1 MAYDNT
7 AINLVT
13 ESPLQ
18 GAGQTWRY
26 QPAAPDAQ
34 ATVAAADYI
43 SDGVARRIVVGDQV
57 IAMTSDNGLVSYEV
71 TALNANGLG
80 VNLSAGVKIN

>member
-18 GAGQTWRY
+18 GPGQGWRY
-26 QPAAPDAQ
+26 NPAAPDTT
-34 ATVAAADYI
+34 ATVATADYI
-43 SDGVARRIVVGDQV
+43 SDGVARGLKVTDQV
-57 IAMTSDNGLVSYEV
+57 VATTSDNGLVSYEV
-71 TALNANGLG
+71 LAINANGTG